1 MSRIAPLLAF
11 AVALMLAPMSADA
24 ASSCH
29 RFAMI
34 KAFDA
39 DAKTVE
45 IADARGSESRF
56 FPRPE
61 GGGVSVSKL
70 PTKCRKQAAKDTV
83 FPVKLTGG
91 RMTVTQV
98 RANFSGGMRNDTED
112 PAWLPA
118 KLKQLIDEKSMV
130 VVVIRPGMKKGD
142 PLGLTTIYL
151 PITDEEL
158 DEIER
163 IESQIVDD

>member
-1 MSRIAPLLAF
+1 MMSRIAPLLAF

-29 RFAMI
+29 RFALI

-45 IADARGSESRF
+45 IANARGSESRF

-91 RMTVTQV
+91 RS
-98 RANFSGGMRNDTED
+98 FCS
-112 PAWLPA
+112 
-118 KLKQLIDEKSMV
+118 
-130 VVVIRPGMKKGD
+130 
-142 PLGLTTIYL
+142 
-151 PITDEEL
+151 
-158 DEIER
+158 
-163 IESQIVDD
+163 